1 MSGGSSASG
10 TTLADGAPAAS
21 ARRARVAAH
30 LEQTRVDAVLLTH
43 PVNVAYLTGLVSSNA
58 ACLITSRGETTLA
71 TDSRYAEAVDALDD
85 GLALLTARDVVGA
98 LAERAV
104 LAASTL
110 AVEQAHLSMSD
121 GQRLTELLDARA
133 TLVDAGPL
141 VEDLRATKEPA
152 EVDAVAEACDVSVA
166 ALRQLLAGP
175 FVGRSER
182 EIARDLEARMLLMG
196 ADGLAFDTIVA
207 SGPHGSVP
215 HHSPTDRPVAAGD
228 MVTIDFGAKVRGY
241 HADCTRT
248 VLVRSGA
255 RDWQAEIHAVVRQA
269 QADGVAAL
277 SPGASVAMV
286 DAAAR
291 DVVTAAGYG
300 EFFVHGLGH
309 GVGLAI
315 HEPPWLAS
323 TPQSAGTLPARTTV
337 TVEPGIYLP
346 GTGGVRI
353 EDTTDVG
360 PDGVRVLTD
369 YPTDLLVVDEA
380 G

>member
-10 TTLADGAPAAS
+10 TTLADGAAAAS
-21 ARRARVAAH
+21 ARRARVAAD
-30 LEQTRVDAVLLTH
+30 LEKTRVDAVLLSR
-43 PVNVAYLTGLVSSNA
+43 PVNIAYLTGLVSSNA

-85 GLALLTARDVVGA
+85 GIALLTARDVVGA

-110 AVEQAHLSMSD
+110 AVEQQHLSMSD
-121 GQRLTELLDARA
+121 GQRLAELLGARA

-152 EVDAVAEACDVSVA
+152 EVDAVAEACEVSVA

-207 SGPHGSVP
+207 GGPHGSVP

-228 MVTIDFGAKVRGY
+228 LVTIDFGARVRGY

-255 RDWQAEIHAVVRQA
+255 QGWQAEIHAVVRQA

-277 SPGASVAMV
+277 SPGASVAVV

-315 HEPPWLAS
+315 HEPPWLTS